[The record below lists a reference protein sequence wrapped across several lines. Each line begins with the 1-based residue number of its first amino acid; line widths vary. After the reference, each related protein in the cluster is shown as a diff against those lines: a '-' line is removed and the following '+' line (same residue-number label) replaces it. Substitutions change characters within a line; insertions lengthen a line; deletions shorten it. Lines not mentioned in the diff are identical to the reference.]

1 MAPMSTGPGRTAAS
15 PELVESIRDWS
26 RLTSRSFVPLSC
38 TTTASRTFRAG
49 LVGREAGN
57 LHVSHLRFSPHA
69 VERAPAGPADT
80 GGGRFKV
87 NLQLEGRCVVEQ
99 DGRRS
104 VLNPGDLT
112 LYDTSAPY
120 RLEFPEESRLLVLMF
135 DHRVLDLPPA
145 AVAQL
150 RACRL
155 GPEGAVHDMV
165 ASFLASMAD
174 HMDALTGMNGQ
185 RLGNSAL
192 DLLTTSFNLELDDQV
207 AASSHEKDRL
217 RARVHDYVE
226 AHLARPDLD
235 PTMIARAHYISVRR
249 LHQVFQDEGTTVST
263 WIRTRR
269 LERCRRALED
279 PMSAGVPVARIAAR
293 WGFPDAAHFSR
304 VFKAAYGVSPSAART
319 RALAGPPA

>member
-1 MAPMSTGPGRTAAS
+1 MVPTPTGRGHATAR

-38 TTTASRTFRAG
+38 TTSAARTFRAE

-69 VERAPAGPADT
+69 VERVPSGPADA

-120 RLEFPEESRLLVLMF
+120 RLEFPEESRLLVLRF

-150 RACRL
+150 RALRL

-165 ASFLASMAD
+165 RSFLASMAD
-174 HMDALTGMNGQ
+174 HMDALTGLNGQ

-226 AHLARPDLD
+226 VHLARPDLD
-235 PTMIARAHYISVRR
+235 PTTIAQAHYISVRR

-279 PMSAGVPVARIAAR
+279 PMNAGVPVARIASR

-319 RALAGPPA
+319 RALTD

>member
-1 MAPMSTGPGRTAAS
+1 MVPTPTGQGRTAAS

-38 TTTASRTFRAG
+38 TTSAARTFRAG

-57 LHVSHLRFSPHA
+57 LHVSHLRFAPHA
-69 VERAPAGPADT
+69 VERVPAGPADT

-104 VLNPGDLT
+104 VLTPGDLT
-112 LYDTSAPY
+112 LYDTSEPY

-135 DHRVLDLPPA
+135 DHHVLDLPPA

-155 GPEGAVHDMV
+155 GPEGGVHDMV

-174 HMDALTGMNGQ
+174 HMDALTGMNAQ

-207 AASSHEKDRL
+207 AVSRHEKDRL
-217 RARVHDYVE
+217 RAAVHDWVE
-226 AHLARPDLD
+226 ANLASPDLG
-235 PTMIARAHYISVRR
+235 PATIARAHFVSVRR
-249 LHQVFQDEGTTVST
+249 LHQLFRDEGTTVSA

-269 LERCRRALED
+269 LERCRRVLED
-279 PMSAGVPVARIAAR
+279 PASAAVPVARVGAR
-293 WGFPDAAHFSR
+293 WGFPDGAHFSR
-304 VFKAAYGVSPSAART
+304 VFKAAYGVSPSQARA
-319 RALAGPPA
+319 RALAARA